1 MFILVRK
8 ETPLPDGGTQVDECR
23 QYFNKDAVLIRE
35 LRKSGRF
42 KPGESTDTQLVPNV
56 VVDLA
61 KRPPDQRSQE
71 ERRTAGWDFF
81 SKPSN
86 IAEALKEA
94 GPPAFDPF
102 ATVKGDSEKFRL
114 IHRTVSPDGR
124 YAIALGFAREQINW
138 DEVVDRINIFTGK
151 EEEVKGEKI
160 YTDRTG
166 EENLRNYV
174 VDLAQQKI
182 LGETGCSYFSTEP
195 GPLPGH
201 ISCEVEWSPDST
213 KTYIDCVAGQI
224 APGPKLI
231 GVVDLGKEIDKRTSA
246 LVKKSRDPVAVW
258 IDIDQV
264 SNDGGIL
271 IKVEGVSRADE
282 RKDET
287 LFSLS
292 ERLRLRETPAGLRLE
307 TVSVRNAPKE

>member
-1 MFILVRK
+1 
-8 ETPLPDGGTQVDECR
+8 
-23 QYFNKDAVLIRE
+23 
-35 LRKSGRF
+35 
-42 KPGESTDTQLVPNV
+42 
-56 VVDLA
+56 
-61 KRPPDQRSQE
+61 
-71 ERRTAGWDFF
+71 
-81 SKPSN
+81 
-86 IAEALKEA
+86 
-94 GPPAFDPF
+94 
-102 ATVKGDSEKFRL
+102 
-114 IHRTVSPDGR
+114 
-124 YAIALGFAREQINW
+124 
-138 DEVVDRINIFTGK
+138 
-151 EEEVKGEKI
+151 
-160 YTDRTG
+160 
-166 EENLRNYV
+166 
-174 VDLAQQKI
+174 
-182 LGETGCSYFSTEP
+182 
-195 GPLPGH
+195 
-201 ISCEVEWSPDST
+201 VEWSPDST
-213 KTYIDCVAGQI
+213 KFVQEWEQKTYIDCVAGQI